1 MTTDELIPQGDLR
14 LLGTETAQDL
24 LAAPIP
30 VHLAWIARDG
40 TPRTTPLNAIWNGEE
55 LVMGAFAGTHKVADL
70 AANPIVAASI
80 EDHDGPPR
88 LLQLRGRVTL
98 AEVDGVLPEYSA
110 AQRKAGGAAVDA
122 YLAAIDRP
130 GLRSVRIAL
139 RPTWVGL
146 IDHTTRFAGR
156 TPAPVLAALRSKA

>member
-14 LLGTETAQDL
+14 LLDTDAARLL

-30 VHLAWIARDG
+30 AHLAWIARDG
-40 TPRTTPLNAIWNGEE
+40 TPRTTPLNAVWNGEE
-55 LVMGAFAGTHKVADL
+55 LVLGAFASTHKVADL
-70 AANPIVAASI
+70 AVNPAVAVSI

-98 AEVDGVLPEYSA
+98 AEVEGVLPEYAA
-110 AQRKAGGAAVDA
+110 AQRKAGGAAVEA

-130 GLRSVRIAL
+130 GLRSVRIGL

-146 IDHTTRFAGR
+146 IDHSTRFAGR
-156 TPAPVLAALRSKA
+156 TPAPVLAALRGEG